1 MSPVE
6 RITIAGFR
14 GLPVP
19 LEISFLEGK
28 NPKSLILY
36 GRNGTG
42 KSSITDGWEW
52 LTTGK
57 IAHLAREGAEEGSYP
72 NMHAK
77 PGETYVEVQFSDA
90 TLGTVRLTFNTKGMR
105 SPKVSGNLKGVRA
118 LIAHP
123 CHIRHGDL
131 TRFVLLTK
139 AERFDALAS
148 LMGFVPQ
155 MAYLKGLRR
164 IAEKLNVD
172 LESQRTLYK
181 DVEGRHNKH
190 FTSLPGQKLTP
201 LQLLGQRFAEHEIA
215 FNETPD
221 ALPAAAADL
230 KKLVV
235 SDRNTKRLGVQRDAK
250 AQLAGFRPTTGLAP
264 KITTLKAAI
273 AELKAN
279 KAADREKLLRIPLL
293 QSAKEVLE
301 KLPATGQCPL
311 CRLKFAGDLKEHV
324 GAELAALERVETL
337 LARVRT
343 AKEALRVA
351 LVDHSPEN
359 PVTLP
364 EKYIQSEE
372 ESAALELLRKAVKR
386 WKDALVVARDLLI
399 FDTTALDDKLAP
411 SLECCAL
418 EVDQSQTAM
427 AGAKQAAIDLYDGL
441 VTALEQDPK
450 RKKLVDDNEY
460 VTTGMT
466 LIADYAS
473 AKAKGLAIKKISE
486 RFTELTDRYVAKA
499 LADVHA
505 RFGQISDKVTE
516 IFEILE
522 HGTPGVGKPKLVLD
536 MTSDRSVILEVEFQG
551 QSISPA
557 YRYLSESQLNS
568 FGLAVS
574 LASATH
580 FNKQFPFLI
589 LDDVVNSCDAYK
601 RPQLIEV
608 LTTKLADVQVLLMT
622 HDTFWRDLL
631 HRRLN
636 TWRRVNFVRFDA
648 GTGPIMESAMDAY
661 ERIEDDLNR
670 DEVNA
675 ASGKLAL
682 LLEDAAQEIGEAI
695 EIDVKFNRRG
705 EYTLDP
711 LLTSIRSRLEKKLG
725 ATHQLVTAMG
735 RITQDNAYR
744 NWGIHCKNPVSPIT
758 EPEIR
763 IVVANW
769 KAFESGL
776 HCPDCRKLVKAQGS
790 GYQCSCGKMVL
801 QRAAP

>member
-1 MSPVE
+1 MLPVE

-14 GLPVP
+14 GIPVP
-19 LEISFLEGK
+19 LEISFRDGK
-28 NPKSLILY
+28 GPKSLILY

-52 LTTGK
+52 LTSGK
-57 IAHLAREGAEEGSYP
+57 IAHLAREGAEESSYP

-77 PGETYVEVQFSDA
+77 PGSTYVEVQFADA
-90 TLGTVRLTFNTKGMR
+90 NLGTVRLTFNPKGMR
-105 SPKVSGNLKGVRA
+105 SPKISGKLKGVRA

-155 MAYLKGLRR
+155 MGYLKGLRR
-164 IAEKLNVD
+164 IAEKLNAD
-172 LESQRTLYK
+172 LEGQRTLYK
-181 DVEGRHNKH
+181 DVEGRHNRH
-190 FTSLPGQKLTP
+190 FANLPGEKLTP
-201 LQLLGQRFAEHEIA
+201 HQLLGRRFAEHEIA
-215 FNETPD
+215 FDLTAE
-221 ALPAAAADL
+221 ALPNAAAEL

-235 SDRNTKRLGVQRDAK
+235 SDRNTKRLGAQRDAK
-250 AQLAGFRPTTGLAP
+250 TQLASFRPTTGIAP

-273 AELKAN
+273 AELKASQ
-279 KAADREKLLRIPLL
+279 ADDREKLLRIPLL
-293 QSAKEVLE
+293 QSAKDVLE
-301 KLPATGQCPL
+301 KLPDTGQCPL
-311 CRLKFAGDLKEHV
+311 CHVDFKGDLKEHV
-324 GAELAALERVETL
+324 STELAALERLETL
-337 LARVRT
+337 ATRVRT
-343 AKEALRVA
+343 AKDAVRLA
-351 LVDHSPEN
+351 LVDQTLEN

-364 EKYIQSEE
+364 EKYVPSKEE
-372 ESAALELLRKAVKR
+372 TAALELLREAVKR
-386 WKDALVVARDLLI
+386 WKDALVVARDLLV
-399 FDTTALDDKLAP
+399 FDTTALDNKLVPA
-411 SLECCAL
+411 LESGAL
-418 EVDQSQTAM
+418 EVEQSQTAITE
-427 AGAKQAAIDLYDGL
+427 AKQAALDLYDGL
-441 VTALEQDPK
+441 VTALERDPK

-460 VTTGMT
+460 VTSGAT
-466 LIADYAS
+466 LIGDYA
-473 AKAKGLAIKKISE
+473 AAMAKGLAIKKVSE
-486 RFTELTDRYVAKA
+486 RFTVLTDRYVARA
-499 LADVHA
+499 LTDVHA

-522 HGTPGVGKPKLVLD
+522 HGTPGLGKPKLVLD

-551 QSISPA
+551 QNISPA

-631 HRRLN
+631 HRRLT
-636 TWRRVNFVRFDA
+636 TWHRINFIRYDA
-648 GTGPIMESAMDAY
+648 GTGPIMEPAKDAY
-661 ERIEDDLNR
+661 ERIEDDLQR

-675 ASGKLAL
+675 ASAKLAL
-682 LLEDAAQEIGEAI
+682 LLEDAAQEIGEAL

-711 LLTSIRSRLEKKLG
+711 LLTAIRTRLEKKLG
-725 ATHQLVTAMG
+725 ASHPLVTEMV

-763 IVVANW
+763 AVVANW
-769 KAFESGL
+769 KAFESQL
-776 HCPDCRKLVKAQGS
+776 HCPKCARLVLADGNL
-790 GYQCSCGKMVL
+790 YRCGCGGLEIKK
-801 QRAAP
+801 P

>member
-1 MSPVE
+1 MPPVE

-14 GLPVP
+14 GIPVP
-19 LEISFLEGK
+19 LEISFLEGR

-42 KSSITDGWEW
+42 KSSVTDGWEW
-52 LTTGK
+52 LTSGK
-57 IAHLAREGAEEGSYP
+57 IAHLAREGAEESSYP

-77 PGETYVEVQFSDA
+77 PGDTYVEVRFSDA
-90 TLGTVRLTFNTKGMR
+90 TLGTVRLTFNPKGMR
-105 SPKVSGNLKGVRA
+105 SPKVSGNLAGVRA

-155 MAYLKGLRR
+155 MTYLKGLRR
-164 IAEKLNVD
+164 IAEKLNAD
-172 LESQRTLYK
+172 LEGQRTLYK

-190 FTSLPGQKLTP
+190 FTNLPGEKFTP
-201 LQLLGQRFAEHEIA
+201 MQLLGRRFTEHEIA
-215 FNETPD
+215 FDETPE
-221 ALPAAAADL
+221 ALPAAAAEL

-250 AQLAGFRPTTGLAP
+250 TQLAGFRPTTGIAP
-264 KITTLKAAI
+264 KIAALKAAV
-273 AELKAN
+273 AELKASQ
-279 KAADREKLLRIPLL
+279 AADREKLLRIPFLR
-293 QSAKEVLE
+293 SAKDVLE
-301 KLPATGQCPL
+301 KLPPTGQCPL
-311 CRLKFAGDLKEHV
+311 CRLTFSGDLKEHV
-324 GAELAALERVETL
+324 GTELAALERLETL
-337 LARVRT
+337 VARVRS
-343 AKEALRVA
+343 AKEAVRVA
-351 LVDHSPEN
+351 LVDHTLEN

-364 EKYIQSEE
+364 EKYIPSKEE
-372 ESAALELLRKAVKR
+372 TNALDLLRKAVKR
-386 WKDALVVARDLLI
+386 WKDALVSARDLLA
-399 FDTTALDDKLAP
+399 FDTTALDDKLVP
-411 SLECCAL
+411 SLESCVL
-418 EVDQSQTAM
+418 EVEQSQKAM
-427 AGAKQAAIDLYDGL
+427 TDAKQVAIELYDGL

-460 VTTGMT
+460 VVTGIT
-466 LIADYAS
+466 LINDYAA
-473 AKAKGLAIKKISE
+473 AKEKGLAVRKTSE
-486 RFTELTDRYVAKA
+486 RFTELTDHFVARA

-516 IFEILE
+516 IFDILE
-522 HGTPGVGKPKLVLD
+522 HGTPGIGKPKLVLD
-536 MTSDRSVILEVEFQG
+536 MASDRSVILQVEFQG
-551 QSISPA
+551 QNISPA

-574 LASATH
+574 LASTTH

-608 LTTKLADVQVLLMT
+608 LTSKLADVQVLLMT

-636 TWRRVNFVRFDA
+636 TWRRLNFVRYDA
-648 GTGPIMESAMDAY
+648 GTGPIMESAKDAY
-661 ERIEDDLNR
+661 ERIEDDLKR

-682 LLEDAAQEIGEAI
+682 LLEDAAQEIGEAL

-711 LLTSIRSRLEKKLG
+711 LLTAIRTRLEKKLG
-725 ATHQLVTAMG
+725 AVHPLVIAMG

-763 IVVANW
+763 TVVANW
-769 KAFESGL
+769 RTFESQL
-776 HCPDCRKLVKAQGS
+776 HCPGCTKLVRAQGS
-790 GYQCSCGKMVL
+790 AYQCTCGNLVL
-801 QRAAP
+801 QRATP